1 MKQEILSNEEVAPGI
16 FRMSVV
22 GWKEIQSAL
31 PGQFLHVRCSTTFD
45 PLLRRPFSIH
55 DANSNEVKLLYK
67 IIGSGTKLLSEKKA
81 GEKLDIVGPLGH
93 GFSVEP
99 PPESVLIVAG
109 GIGIAPML
117 FLARFVKA
125 ARKQVLIGARTG
137 ELILYEEE
145 FKKLG
150 FSVEVT
156 TDDGSYG
163 SKGQVSALFKEFVK
177 GQAPMTVYAC
187 GPVALLKEV
196 ADTCSSYNID
206 CEVSL
211 ENQMGCG
218 VGACLGCV
226 IKTKLKDNGIIYK
239 RVCREGPVFDANTV
253 SWENLI

>member
-16 FRMSVV
+16 FRM
-22 GWKEIQSAL
+22 GIAIWKRIQSAC
-31 PGQFLHVRCSTTFD
+31 PGQFVHIRCSSTFE
-45 PLLRRPFSIH
+45 PLLRRPLSIH
-55 DANSNEVKLLYK
+55 EIDSNEVKLLYK
-67 IIGSGTKLLSEKKA
+67 VIGSGTKLLSEKKP

-93 GFSVEP
+93 GFNVEP
-99 PPESVLIVAG
+99 SPESVMIVAG
-109 GIGIAPML
+109 GIGAAPVL
-117 FLARFVKA
+117 FLAHFLKA

-163 SKGQVSALFKEFVK
+163 KKGLVSSLFEEFLK
-177 GQAPMTVYAC
+177 RETPAIVYAC

-196 ADTCSSYNID
+196 ADTCGNCGIP
-206 CEVSL
+206 CQVSI
-211 ENQMGCG
+211 ENQMACG

-226 IKTKLKDNGIIYK
+226 IKTKEKDGSTIYR
-239 RVCREGPVFDANTV
+239 RVCKDGPVFDASIV
-253 SWENLI
+253 SWESLI